1 MRSGIEDEKLNDP
14 RLYELGVIF
23 PSSLL
28 FEQMFLT
35 PEPNQI

>member
-1 MRSGIEDEKLNDP
+1 MRSGTENEKLNDT

-35 PEPNQI
+35 LETNQI